1 MNKNDKDSHLGAF
14 GELFS
19 IELSQKEMVSTE
31 QPPTS
36 VNPENN
42 KEGSLLQASEV
53 KQLPGDDSKH
63 ECADVDLSP
72 ATLVS
77 EINQTDP
84 AIERVMRQVLA
95 QEDTPPKKQV
105 LNGGEGPYLRDV
117 DFRWL
122 KGDANERAI
131 FWFWIYIR
139 TASNSRLNLPELKLQ
154 NGWDSEDHCLYSFF
168 RLPDNPVSSAERSR
182 LIITFFNKLS
192 GFFNPIQIKES
203 FEHIRSIWLHLI
215 SPVRQFKWLKK
226 KDSEGI
232 EWAWD
237 YLLKRKDVNDNILF
251 WFKPAD
257 ANEKYIAIMG
267 AIDCW
272 VIRGN
277 KIDCQDKKLLL
288 DNMKK
293 AFQQRGRRD
302 KKKSFNLNTEISI
315 KTRRELKELVKL
327 HGVNINKFIER
338 LIDDE
343 YGKYKDNPNEY
354 KISLLKKKQ

>member
-1 MNKNDKDSHLGAF
+1 MNKNDKDSHLDAF
-14 GELFS
+14 GKLFS
-19 IELSQKEMVSTE
+19 NELSQKEMVSTE
-31 QPPTS
+31 GPSTS
-36 VNPENN
+36 ASPENN

-53 KQLPGDDSKH
+53 KQLPGGDSKH
-63 ECADVDLSP
+63 ECADVDLSL
-72 ATLVS
+72 ATLVA
-77 EINQTDP
+77 EGNQNDP
-84 AIERVMRQVLA
+84 AIERVMRQILA
-95 QEDTPPKKQV
+95 QENTIPKKQV
-105 LNGGEGPYLRDV
+105 LNGGQDPYLSDV

-267 AIDCW
+267 T
-272 VIRGN
+272 
-277 KIDCQDKKLLL
+277 IDCQDKKLLL
-288 DNMKK
+288 DVMKK
-293 AFQQRGRRD
+293 AYQQRGRRD

-327 HGVNINKFIER
+327 HSVNINKFIER

>member
-1 MNKNDKDSHLGAF
+1 MNKNDKDSHLGA
-14 GELFS
+14 
-19 IELSQKEMVSTE
+19 LSKLLANEALQKEMVSTE
-31 QPPTS
+31 QPLTS
-36 VNPENN
+36 TDPENN
-42 KEGSLLQASEV
+42 RKDSFLQASEV
-53 KQLPGDDSKH
+53 KQCTDDD

-72 ATLVS
+72 ATLVA
-77 EINQTDP
+77 EGNQTDP
-84 AIERVMRQVLA
+84 AIERIMRQTLHNENA
-95 QEDTPPKKQV
+95 TSKKHI
-105 LNGGEGPYLRDV
+105 LNGGEDSYLRDV

-139 TASNSRLNLPELKLQ
+139 TASNSSLNLPELNFQ
-154 NGWDSEDHCLYSFF
+154 NSWNSEVTCLYSFF

-182 LIITFFNKLS
+182 LIVTFFNKLS
-192 GFFNPIQIKES
+192 DFFNPDKIKES
-203 FEHIRSIWLHLI
+203 FEYIRSIWLDLI
-215 SPVRQFKWLKK
+215 STVRQFKWLKK
-226 KDSEGI
+226 KDYEGI

-237 YLLKRKDVNDNILF
+237 YLLKRKDVNDNILL

-257 ANEKYIAIMG
+257 VNERYIAIMG

-302 KKKSFNLNTEISI
+302 KKKSFSLNTEISI
-315 KTRRELKELVKL
+315 RTRRELKELVKL
-327 HGVNINKFIER
+327 HGTSINKFIEG
-338 LIDDE
+338 LISDE
-343 YGKYKDNPNEY
+343 YGKYKNNPNQY
-354 KISLLKKKQ
+354 KLSLLKKNNNST

>member
-1 MNKNDKDSHLGAF
+1 MNKNDNDNRF
-14 GELFS
+14 GTLNKLLANEA
-19 IELSQKEMVSTE
+19 SQKEMVSTA
-31 QPPTS
+31 QPLTS
-36 VNPENN
+36 ANPENN

-72 ATLVS
+72 ASLVA
-77 EINQTDP
+77 EGNQTDS
-84 AIERVMRQVLA
+84 AIERIMRRMLHN
-95 QEDTPPKKQV
+95 ENTTPKKQI
-105 LNGGEGPYLRDV
+105 LNGGDEPYLQDI
-117 DFRWL
+117 DFKWL

-131 FWFWIYIR
+131 FWFWVYIR
-139 TASNSRLNLPELKLQ
+139 TASNRSLFLPELKLKD
-154 NGWDSEDHCLYSFF
+154 GWSSEDTFLYSFLG
-168 RLPDNPVSSAERSR
+168 LPDNPVSSAERSR
-182 LIITFFNKLS
+182 LIITFFNKLL

-226 KDSEGI
+226 KDYEGI

-237 YLLKRKDVNDNILF
+237 YLLKRKDFNDNILF

-302 KKKSFNLNTEISI
+302 KKKSFSLNTEISI
-315 KTRRELKELVKL
+315 RTRRELKELVKL
-327 HGVNINKFIER
+327 QGSSINKFIEG
-338 LIDDE
+338 LISDE
-343 YGKYKDNPNEY
+343 YRRYKDNPNEY

>member
-1 MNKNDKDSHLGAF
+1 MNKNDKDSHLGA
-14 GELFS
+14 
-19 IELSQKEMVSTE
+19 LSKLLANEALQKEMVSTE
-31 QPPTS
+31 QPHTS
-36 VNPENN
+36 TDPENN
-42 KEGSLLQASEV
+42 KKDSFLQASEV
-53 KQLPGDDSKH
+53 KQLPGDDSNH

-72 ATLVS
+72 VAPVDKGS
-77 EINQTDP
+77 Q
-84 AIERVMRQVLA
+84 AIEHLTRQILA
-95 QEDTPPKKQV
+95 QENTTSKKQI
-105 LNGGEGPYLRDV
+105 LNGGEDPYLRDI

-139 TASNSRLNLPELKLQ
+139 TASNSSLNLPELKLQ
-154 NGWDSEDHCLYSFF
+154 DDWDLESPCLYSFF
-168 RLPDNPVSSAERSR
+168 RLSDNPVSSAERSR

-192 GFFNPIQIKES
+192 DFFSPNQIKKS

-226 KDSEGI
+226 KDYEGI
-232 EWAWD
+232 EWAWE
-237 YLLKRKDVNDNILF
+237 YLLKRKDFNDNILF

-302 KKKSFNLNTEISI
+302 KKKSFSLNTEISI

-327 HGVNINKFIER
+327 QGSSINKFIEG
-338 LIDDE
+338 LISDE
-343 YGKYKDNPNEY
+343 YRRYKDNPNEY